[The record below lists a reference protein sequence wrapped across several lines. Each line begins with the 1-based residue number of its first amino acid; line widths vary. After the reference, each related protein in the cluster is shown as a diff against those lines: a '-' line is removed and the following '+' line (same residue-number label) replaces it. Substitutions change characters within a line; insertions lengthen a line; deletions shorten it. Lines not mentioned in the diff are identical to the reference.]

1 MLNPQLLAAID
12 FWVRNMRSLRP
23 REVPVCLNEAPLFI
37 SYSDGE
43 GETAGVGV
51 ALWFPNGSAVAGF
64 MHLPE
69 QVRQVWSRAATCGEH
84 YDIFEIEAVG
94 PALVL
99 HNWGHLIPEGSL
111 WLHFIDNDAALATLV
126 KGSSSVLSGEVIT
139 AHTHSLISR
148 SGLWPWF
155 DRVAS
160 KDNPVD
166 QLSRGKPEGPWEL
179 VDIEFPPGLLVELNA
194 YIGS

>member
-1 MLNPQLLAAID
+1 M
-12 FWVRNMRSLRP
+12 RNMRNLRP

-166 QLSRGKPEGPWEL
+166 QLSRGKPDGPWEL